1 MNEQISERGGTLE
14 TDVAVIQSNYVRR
27 DEFSALREEMGVG
40 FAKVNAKIDLVQAEL
55 VGKMDVG
62 FAQLNSKMDVGSAQ
76 LNSKIDLGYA
86 ELNTKID
93 VSYARLDARIDRA
106 TTTLLKWIFASQISV
121 AAMFIAAI
129 KYL

>member
-1 MNEQISERGGTLE
+1 MNEQISDGTLE

-27 DEFSALREEMGVG
+27 DEFSALREEMGAG

-62 FAQLNSKMDVGSAQ
+62 FAH
-76 LNSKIDLGYA
+76 LNSKIDVG
-86 ELNTKID
+86 
-93 VSYARLDARIDRA
+93 YARLDARIDSA
-106 TTTLLKWIFASQISV
+106 TATLLKWMFASQISV

>member
-62 FAQLNSKMDVGSAQ
+62 FAQLN
-76 LNSKIDLGYA
+76 
-86 ELNTKID
+86 TKID
-93 VSYARLDARIDRA
+93 VGYARLDARIDSA
-106 TTTLLKWIFASQISV
+106 TATLLKWMFASQISV

>member
-1 MNEQISERGGTLE
+1 MNEQISERGCTLE

-62 FAQLNSKMDVGSAQ
+62 FAQLNSKIDV
-76 LNSKIDLGYA
+76 GYA

-93 VSYARLDARIDRA
+93 VGYARLDARINSA
-106 TTTLLKWIFASQISV
+106 TTTLLKWMFASQISV

>member
-1 MNEQISERGGTLE
+1 MSEQISERGGTLE

-62 FAQLNSKMDVGSAQ
+62 FA
-76 LNSKIDLGYA
+76 

-93 VSYARLDARIDRA
+93 VGYARLDARIDSA
-106 TTTLLKWIFASQISV
+106 TATLLKWMFASQISV

>member
-1 MNEQISERGGTLE
+1 MHEQISERVSTLE
-14 TDVAVIQSNYVRR
+14 TDVAVIKSNYVRR

-62 FAQLNSKMDVGSAQ
+62 YAQLD
-76 LNSKIDLGYA
+76 SKIDIGF
-86 ELNTKID
+86 
-93 VSYARLDARIDRA
+93 ARLDPRIDRA
-106 TTTLLKWIFASQISV
+106 TTTLLKWMLASQLSV
-121 AAMFIAAI
+121 AALFIAAI